1 MDQAIL
7 LLQEYQAFVAQTGT
21 TGLGNFGDWLKQKHT
36 TAAHAPAYQTDEPEV
51 NEAGLDV
58 MVSYLLGGLTS
69 YTEAWVKLTFQ
80 ELPLISIVDF
90 AILKTVEY
98 RRQPSKKEITE
109 SVIAERTTCIESVKR
124 LIKDGL
130 LAEETDKT
138 DKRLK
143 RVKLTKPGR
152 RMVEILNLKMTAL
165 GSLLVGDLTEDEKKS
180 LLVMLNKLSRFHENL
195 YRNKPREEVK
205 KQFSI

>member
-7 LLQEYQAFVAQTGT
+7 LLQEYQAFVNQRGQTD
-21 TGLGNFGDWLKQKHT
+21 LMAFGDWLKHMHT
-36 TAAHAPAYQTDEPEV
+36 PVSHYQTDEPEV

-58 MVSYLLGGLTS
+58 MVAYLLGGLTS

-98 RRQPSKKEITE
+98 RQHPSKKEIAE
-109 SVIAERTTCIESVKR
+109 SVIAERTTCIESIKR
-124 LIKDGL
+124 LIKEGL
-130 LAEETDKT
+130 LAEAADKE

-143 RVKLTKPGR
+143 RVKLTKAGF
-152 RMVEILNLKMTAL
+152 RMIEILNNKMRAL
-165 GSLLVGDLTEDEKKS
+165 GTLLIGDLTETEKKN
-180 LLVMLNKLSRFHENL
+180 LLVMLKKLSHFHDTL
-195 YRNKPREEVK
+195 YRKKSREEVK
-205 KQFSI
+205 QQFSL